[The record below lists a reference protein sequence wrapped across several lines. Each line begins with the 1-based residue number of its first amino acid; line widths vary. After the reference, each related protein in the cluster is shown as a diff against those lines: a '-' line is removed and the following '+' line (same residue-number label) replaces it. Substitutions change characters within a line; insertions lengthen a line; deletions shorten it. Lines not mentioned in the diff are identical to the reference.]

1 MILSGQ
7 VSSPEG
13 GSTETV
19 TLSGNGDFI
28 YTCYTSPNGVVMKEN
43 NNSYTDIL
51 KDSLVSIY
59 FKPLY
64 KYVSS
69 TNLELLCTERN
80 FYCFKITGN
89 AIITLEPN

>member
-1 MILSGQ
+1 
-7 VSSPEG
+7 
-13 GSTETV
+13 
-19 TLSGNGDFI
+19 
-28 YTCYTSPNGVVMKEN
+28 MKEN

-89 AIITLEPN
+89 ATITLEPN